1 MSQTGT
7 YVHLPGQGLVKVS
20 DEVPCV
26 THRDAWMP
34 KGDVPYYDKS
44 AQQKFES
51 RAHKRRWLK
60 RYGMKEGGVIT
71 STDKRW
77 EGPTR
82 NATKPTFAQKKARQ
96 EAQARLAAQG
106 GTAGLLQ
113 RVQSGQGNFL

>member
-7 YVHLPGQGLVKVS
+7 YLYVPGRGLVKVS

-34 KGDVPYYDKS
+34 KGDLKYYDKS
-44 AQQKFES
+44 ARRWFES
-51 RAHKRRWLK
+51 RSEKRRWLK
-60 RYGMKEGGVIT
+60 QHGMKEGGLIK

-82 NATKPTFAQKKARQ
+82 NATKPTFAQKQARQ